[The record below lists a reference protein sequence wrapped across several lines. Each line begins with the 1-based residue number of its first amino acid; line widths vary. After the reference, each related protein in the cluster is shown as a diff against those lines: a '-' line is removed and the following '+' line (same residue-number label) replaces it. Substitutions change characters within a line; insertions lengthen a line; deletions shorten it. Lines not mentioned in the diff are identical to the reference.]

1 MKVAAATL
9 VIWVCWFYNPKN
21 EFKIKIYKLG
31 SKLPWTYFSIDSF
44 SIWSALFLLTWN
56 KFYELFTQVILVVG
70 LNFCSQTQVLCL
82 PFTLKLSS
90 VWNYKLTIHT
100 FIHMYTSDVRQ
111 QICSKTDVSLI
122 SRMMIP
128 GYTNRKC
135 KLLPAW
141 ATQEESC

>member
-1 MKVAAATL
+1 MLSVLMMAVLTNSTL
-9 VIWVCWFYNPKN
+9 HHILFIKN
-21 EFKIKIYKLG
+21 IDLLCDSHEYSIIDFVFKTL
-31 SKLPWTYFSIDSF
+31 LSF
-44 SIWSALFLLTWN
+44 QLVNVS
-56 KFYELFTQVILVVG
+56 YEMFTQVILVVG